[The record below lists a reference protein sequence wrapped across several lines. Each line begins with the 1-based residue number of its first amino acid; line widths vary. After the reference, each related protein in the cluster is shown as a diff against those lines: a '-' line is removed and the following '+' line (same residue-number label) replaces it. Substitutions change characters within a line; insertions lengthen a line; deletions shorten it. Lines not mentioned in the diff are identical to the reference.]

1 MNNVFE
7 KIDDLFE
14 DELDDFT
21 SLKND
26 YSNRR
31 LHLSRY
37 DRMVKD
43 IVTSIKEEEYILD
56 PDFQRNF
63 VWNNDKCSKL
73 IESILINVPI
83 PNIYASDDA
92 QGKWIIV
99 DGVQRMTA
107 LNRFYN
113 NKFKLKHL
121 EILTEINDKCYNE
134 LDEKF
139 KNVLDKGNISIIL
152 LEEDTSPNI
161 KFDIF
166 MRLNTGGEEL
176 KPQELRNCLYRGKL
190 NDAIKNDMA
199 NDDNFRKILPKGNIK
214 EAYKRM
220 EDIELVLRFLALDND
235 FSYKKF
241 SFNTYNGNLKL
252 FLNNYM
258 SKFKNVDEH
267 YINEQSIKFKS
278 SIKKIV
284 EIFGEK
290 IFLRE
295 NGKFNKS
302 IYDMLMICAS
312 NNNFDKINKSEVA
325 RKLKDMLVNDVDFNE
340 TLKKSTSSKE
350 NIVKRISKCDEVIQ
364 SCKV

>member
-1 MNNVFE
+1 MNKIVE
-7 KIDDLFE
+7 TIDDIFDKE
-14 DELDDFT
+14 QDDGLI
-21 SLKND
+21 LKNE

-37 DRMVKD
+37 DRMVRD
-43 IVTSIKEEEYILD
+43 IVLSIKSNEYILD

-63 VWNNDKCSKL
+63 VWNKEKCSKL

-83 PNIYASDDA
+83 PNIYASDDTN
-92 QGKWIIV
+92 GKWIIV
-99 DGVQRMTA
+99 DGIQRLTA
-107 LNRFYN
+107 LNNFYN
-113 NKFKLKHL
+113 DEFKLQHL
-121 EILTEINDKCYNE
+121 EILTELNNKKYSE
-134 LDEKF
+134 LDDKYRIA
-139 KNVLDKGNISIIL
+139 LDKGNISIIL

-176 KPQELRNCLYRGKL
+176 KPQELRNCLYRGKF
-190 NDAIKNDMA
+190 NDAIKNEMA
-199 NDDNFRKILPKGNIK
+199 DDANFRRILPKGNNK
-214 EAYKRM
+214 EVYKRM

-235 FSYKKF
+235 FLYNKFTFNSY
-241 SFNTYNGNLKL
+241 TGNLKS

-258 SKFKNVDEH
+258 SKYKNADEQ
-267 YINEQSIKFKS
+267 YINDQSIKFKTTVE
-278 SIKKIV
+278 KIID
-284 EIFGEK
+284 IFGDK

-302 IYDMLMICAS
+302 IYDMIMICVA
-312 NNNFDKINKSEVA
+312 NNNFDRIDKK
-325 RKLKDMLVNDVDFNE
+325 KLTCKMKDMLTRDANFTE

-350 NIVKRISKCDEVIQ
+350 NIVKRISKCDELIQ